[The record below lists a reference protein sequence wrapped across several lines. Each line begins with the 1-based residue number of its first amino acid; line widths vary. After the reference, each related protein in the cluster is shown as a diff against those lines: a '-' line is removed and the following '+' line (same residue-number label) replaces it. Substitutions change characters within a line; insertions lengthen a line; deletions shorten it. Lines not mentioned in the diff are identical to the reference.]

1 MEDEVLELKL
11 LKNRNLKKRQFVFR
25 DHVTVTS
32 CMRWEILLKHGHIL
46 YITVVA
52 MSKEERISSQTKSHP
67 LFPILQHIAVSV
79 RNCKLQ
85 VESID
90 TRTKK
95 TEQDLN
101 SVVSVQREL

>member
-1 MEDEVLELKL
+1 MGELGNIIKAWL
-11 LKNRNLKKRQFVFR
+11 Y
-25 DHVTVTS
+25 
-32 CMRWEILLKHGHIL
+32 IL
-46 YITVVA
+46 YITVAA
-52 MSKEERISSQTKSHP
+52 MSNEERISSQTRPHP

-85 VESID
+85 TELID

-101 SVVSVQREL
+101 SVVSVQRELCELMKEHYKNV